1 MSDDEREP
9 GGCDEDPIHL
19 IGSIQPHGALVV
31 AAEGSRIITHVSANT
46 EIAIGWKPEDL
57 LGAPLS
63 VLLDQK
69 QRDDLDAHAHVLPS
83 PDLLKSFTCRLRRQ
97 DGGEDDV
104 SCLAHRAQGGLYL
117 EFFPDQRVD
126 IDDKDLVPL
135 RQRMIDD
142 LRKPDTLDGC
152 CAAAVRVVRLVTGFD
167 RVMCYRFHT
176 DLHGEVVA
184 EQTDREDSYL
194 GLHYPASDIPAP
206 ARRHFE
212 LNLVRL
218 IPDIDAEPVPIMGAE
233 DAGTDL
239 DLTFVKLRGVAPVHV
254 AYLRRMGVRASVSL
268 SLMVNG
274 RLWGLIA
281 CHHDVPRALTAPQL
295 QACEL
300 VGQMIA
306 IFIEGQQNAER
317 LQRLIKAQELAFA
330 IGRRAIDGQDFVE
343 RLRPFVGHM
352 AELFGADSIVSRID
366 GTWRALH
373 GWSGDEID
381 FKPLVPHLQDGAF
394 LADRL
399 SDFLS
404 IEPAQRS
411 ELAGG
416 TYLSMA
422 DGDED
427 YLFFGR
433 REYPYSVTWAGEPTE
448 GALDTDV
455 AGGASTP
462 RGSFAPW
469 REEIRGRSRPY
480 LEHERE
486 ALAIVLQA
494 LRASFGAHRERRL
507 RAAQVEAEALQ
518 GRLRLQL
525 LHTARLASMGE
536 LAAALAH
543 ELNQPLTAITNF
555 VNAVRHRMQASDADY
570 DDEMLELMDDAVSET
585 QRAGELVHRLR
596 NFVQRGDLERAPV
609 DLAALV
615 LDAAKLALST
625 SSSGAIDLKTAFPA
639 DLPPVE
645 VDSVQIEQVVF
656 NLVRNAIDA
665 MASTETRQLTLGIDG
680 KEASMVEVSV
690 EDTGP
695 GIADDILPTLFKPF
709 ESSKLQGMGI
719 GLSLCRSIVEAHGG
733 RMAFANTGDGARFS
747 FTLPA
752 TTTMKDA

>member
-1 MSDDEREP
+1 MNEDQQEP
-9 GGCDEDPIHL
+9 SACDLEPIHL
-19 IGSIQPHGALVV
+19 IGTIQPHGALII
-31 AAEGSRIITHVSANT
+31 ADDQSRMITHVSANT
-46 EIAIGWKPEDL
+46 EIAIGWKPDDL
-57 LGAPLS
+57 LGSPLCA
-63 VLLDQK
+63 LLDKRQL
-69 QRDDLDAHAHVLPS
+69 DGLDAHAPALPS
-83 PDLLKSFTCRLRRQ
+83 PELLKPFPCRVMRQ
-97 DGGEDDV
+97 AGGEAV
-104 SCLAHRAQGGLYL
+104 ISCRAHRAFDRLCL
-117 EFFPDQRVD
+117 EFFPDQLVEL
-126 IDDKDLVPL
+126 DDQDLMPL

-142 LRKPDTLDGC
+142 LRRPDTLDGC
-152 CAAAVRVVRLVTGFD
+152 CAAAVRLVRLVTGYD
-167 RVMCYRFHT
+167 RVLCYRLHA

-184 EQTDREDSYL
+184 EQTDCADSYL

-218 IPDIDAEPVPIMGAE
+218 IPDIEAAPVAIMAAE
-233 DAGTDL
+233 DAEAETN
-239 DLTFVKLRGVAPVHV
+239 LTFVMLRGVAPAHV
-254 AYLRRMGVRASVSL
+254 DYLRTMGVRASLSI

-274 RLWGLIA
+274 RLWGLIT
-281 CHHDVPRALTAPQL
+281 CHHHAARTLAAPQL

-300 VGQMIA
+300 AGQMIA

-317 LQRLIKAQELAFA
+317 LQRLIKAQELAYA
-330 IGRRAIDGQDFVE
+330 IGRRAIDDQDFVE
-343 RLRPFVGHM
+343 RLRPFVSHM
-352 AELFGADSIVSRID
+352 TELFGADSIVSRID
-366 GTWRALH
+366 GSWQPLH
-373 GWSGDEID
+373 GWRGEEID

-394 LADRL
+394 IADRL

-404 IEPAQRS
+404 IDPAVQS

-416 TYLSMA
+416 TYLAMA
-422 DGDED
+422 DSEED

-433 REYPYSVTWAGEPTE
+433 REHPHSVTWAGQPT
-448 GALDTDV
+448 
-455 AGGASTP
+455 GGAASPEPGSGAQLP
-462 RGSFAPW
+462 RRSFAAW
-469 REEIRGRSRPY
+469 QEQIRGRSRPF

-486 ALAIVLQA
+486 ALGIVLQA
-494 LRASFGAHRERRL
+494 LRASFSAYRERRL
-507 RAAQVEAEALQ
+507 RAAQAEAEALQ
-518 GRLRLQL
+518 GQLRLQL
-525 LHTARLASMGE
+525 LNTARLASMGE

-555 VNAVRHRMQASDADY
+555 VNAVRHRMLASDGGH
-570 DDEMLELMDDAVSET
+570 DEDILELMDDAVSET

-596 NFVQRGDLERAPV
+596 NFVQRGDIERAPV

-639 DLPPVE
+639 DLPPIE

-665 MASTETRQLTLGIDG
+665 MGSSQTRQLSLGIDG
-680 KEASMVEVSV
+680 KEGRMVEVAV
-690 EDTGP
+690 EDSGP

-709 ESSKLQGMGI
+709 ESSKLGGMGI

-752 TTTMKDA
+752 TNGTGNA